1 MWIVIHMAKG
11 KDRCDKITAALSAD
25 GVLVKIKP
33 AYKNVPDAE
42 NYYQICV
49 LQSEADQARQVLIEN
64 GF

>member
-11 KDRCDKITAALSAD
+11 KERADQIAAALEAD

-33 AYKNVPDAE
+33 AYKNMSESE
-42 NYYQICV
+42 NYFQICV
-49 LQSEADQARQVLIEN
+49 LQSESEQARQVLMEG